1 MGEVSFSLSL
11 KDVSGKLIVLC
22 SGYGYISNQYG
33 LAVDNI
39 VAFELVMPNG
49 TVATITNESDA
60 DLFFGLRVS
69 FYTCRLQPIS
79 FLPFVRAGST
89 ILYVIVAPLLREV
102 RHPDVDRRESSLQ

>member
-1 MGEVSFSLSL
+1 LGEVSFSRSL
-11 KDVSGKLIVLC
+11 KDVSDKPVAFC
-22 SGYGYISNQYG
+22 SGYAYISNQYG

-69 FYTCRLQPIS
+69 SYTSRSRPIS
-79 FLPFVRAGST
+79 FLPFVRVGST
-89 ILYVIVAPLLREV
+89 ILYVIVAPLPR
-102 RHPDVDRRESSLQ
+102 